1 MGAPA
6 DQARVEAV
14 ADRLHSAAIHLL
26 RRVRRQDEA
35 SGLSAARLSAL
46 SALVFAGPS
55 TVGQLAA
62 AEQVRSPTMTRLVQ
76 ELEGDGLVRRT
87 PSRSDGRVVEVR
99 ATPRGR
105 RVLLAARRRRVA
117 ALGGLLA
124 ALEPEELAALDGAA
138 SILDRV
144 VHDLRPHGSP

>member
-1 MGAPA
+1 MACPP

-14 ADRLHSAAIHLL
+14 ADRLHSAAVHLL
-26 RRVRRQDEA
+26 RRVRREDEG
-35 SGLSAARLSAL
+35 SGLSPARLSAL
-46 SALVFAGPS
+46 SVLVFAGPS

-87 PSRSDGRVVEVR
+87 ASPADGRVVEVR
-99 ATPRGR
+99 ATPKGR

-117 ALGGLLA
+117 ALGALLA
-124 ALEPEELAALDGAA
+124 DLRQEELTALGDAV
-138 SILDRV
+138 SILERLLGG
-144 VHDLRPHGSP
+144 HPARGS